1 MAKQLNG
8 VVIKAEMKDT
18 VIVEVTRKTAHP
30 IYKKLLKRTKK
41 YKADTKE
48 VNASVGDQVAIVETR
63 PLSKDK
69 HFKIGK
75 VLAAKVEPGT
85 KKVEGK

>member
-8 VVIKAEMKDT
+8 IVVSSDMKDT
-18 VIVEVTRKTAHP
+18 VIVEVTRKVAHP

-41 YKADTKE
+41 FKADTRE
-48 VNASVGDQVAIVETR
+48 VKAAVGDQVSIVETR

-75 VLAAKVEPGT
+75 VLVAKVPAGAKKEET
-85 KKVEGK
+85 K